1 MKNYL
6 QDSLRALFVCAC
18 VFFSL
23 TILAEQVEIDGIAYN
38 LVSKVQEAT
47 VVAKADGKY
56 TGSVEIP
63 ASVVHEGVTYAVTT
77 IGKNAFDGC
86 KDMTSIAMPNS
97 IITIENNAFY
107 GCRSL
112 TSVTVPNSVT
122 SIAYEAF
129 RYCDKMTSIYIGS
142 GVRSIGSDV
151 FYYCE
156 KLSSIHISDLEAWC
170 TIKFDANLLTP
181 SRHLYV
187 NGEELKDLV
196 VPASVAEINN
206 YAFQNCPDLTSVTIE
221 NGVKSIG
228 WSTFAGCDNLTT
240 VSVPASVSDINPSAF
255 SGCGALT
262 SLSLSD
268 GLTVIGA
275 DAFSGC
281 KSLTSIN
288 FPNSLTTIGSRAFN
302 GCSGLTS
309 VTIPSSVQEMKGRAF
324 KGCTALTSVT
334 IKDGLSRI
342 EDDVFNGCTA
352 LASVSIPN
360 SVTRIGDYAFSQCSA
375 LSAVDIPESVTV
387 IGERAFYGCTALQ
400 SLVVPNGVK
409 YIYNSAFRACTGLKE
424 VSLGNTVAELENY
437 AFAGCE
443 ELTDVYCYAE
453 TVPSAGYAIF
463 NGSYPEYI
471 TLHVP
476 AESIEAYKAKSP
488 WSELGRIVA
497 IDGETPEPEVKKCA
511 TPVVSYADGKLT
523 LTSAT
528 EDVEFITDVV
538 AQDAKKYY
546 EAEINLNATYAI
558 ETYAVKTG
566 YENSDTV
573 SIALVW
579 VENGEVSDS
588 TGVFSIEATPVLIHG
603 NAGVLTISGVAYGTD
618 IVVYTVSG
626 TEVVRQAA
634 TEPTT
639 TINTGLQSG
648 TIAIVKVGNKSV
660 KIKL

>member
-6 QDSLRALFVCAC
+6 QNSLRALFVCAC

-23 TILAEQVEIDGIAYN
+23 PILAEQVEIDGIAYN

-196 VPASVAEINN
+196 VPASVAEISN

-573 SIALVW
+573 SVALVW

>member
-1 MKNYL
+1 M
-6 QDSLRALFVCAC
+6 
-18 VFFSL
+18 
-23 TILAEQVEIDGIAYN
+23 
-38 LVSKVQEAT
+38 
-47 VVAKADGKY
+47 
-56 TGSVEIP
+56 
-63 ASVVHEGVTYAVTT
+63 
-77 IGKNAFDGC
+77 
-86 KDMTSIAMPNS
+86 
-97 IITIENNAFY
+97 
-107 GCRSL
+107 
-112 TSVTVPNSVT
+112 
-122 SIAYEAF
+122 
-129 RYCDKMTSIYIGS
+129 
-142 GVRSIGSDV
+142 
-151 FYYCE
+151 
-156 KLSSIHISDLEAWC
+156 
-170 TIKFDANLLTP
+170 
-181 SRHLYV
+181 
-187 NGEELKDLV
+187 
-196 VPASVAEINN
+196 
-206 YAFQNCPDLTSVTIE
+206 
-221 NGVKSIG
+221 
-228 WSTFAGCDNLTT
+228 
-240 VSVPASVSDINPSAF
+240 
-255 SGCGALT
+255 
-262 SLSLSD
+262 
-268 GLTVIGA
+268 
-275 DAFSGC
+275 
-281 KSLTSIN
+281 
-288 FPNSLTTIGSRAFN
+288 
-302 GCSGLTS
+302 
-309 VTIPSSVQEMKGRAF
+309 
-324 KGCTALTSVT
+324 TSVT

-342 EDDVFNGCTA
+342 EDEVFNGCTA

-409 YIYNSAFRACTGLKE
+409 YIYNSAFRACTGLRE

-573 SIALVW
+573 SVALVW

>member
-6 QDSLRALFVCAC
+6 QNSLRALFVCAC

-23 TILAEQVEIDGIAYN
+23 PILAEQVEIDGIAYN

-47 VVAKADGKY
+47 VVARADGKY

-77 IGKNAFDGC
+77 IGKKAFYEC
-86 KDMTSIAMPNS
+86 KDMTSVAMPNS
-97 IITIENNAFY
+97 ILTIENNAFY
-107 GCRSL
+107 GCRAL
-112 TSVTVPNSVT
+112 TSVSVPNSVT
-122 SIAYEAF
+122 SIGYEAF
-129 RYCDKMTSIYIGS
+129 RACDRMTSINIGS
-142 GVRSIGSDV
+142 GVRSIGSNA

-156 KLSSIHISDLEAWC
+156 KLSAVHISDIAAWC
-170 TIKFDANLLTP
+170 SIDFDSNPL
-181 SRHLYV
+181 SRAGHLYV
-187 NGEELKDLV
+187 KGEEVKDLV
-196 VPASVAEINN
+196 VPASVSEISD
-206 YAFQNCPDLTSVTIE
+206 YAFNSCLGLTSVVIE
-221 NGVKSIG
+221 DGVKSIG
-228 WSTFAGCDNLTT
+228 YYSFDGCPNLTA
-240 VSVPASVSDINPSAF
+240 VSIPASVHTINPDAF
-255 SGCGALT
+255 ARCGALA
-262 SLSLSD
+262 SLTLSD
-268 GLTVIGA
+268 GVSVIGSY
-275 DAFSGC
+275 AFHCC
-281 KSLTSIN
+281 KLLTSVIL
-288 FPNSLTTIGSRAFN
+288 PNSLTTIGSNAFKE
-302 GCSGLTS
+302 CTSLTS
-309 VTIPSSVQEMKGRAF
+309 ITIPSSVQEMKASAF
-324 KGCTALTSVT
+324 EGCTALTSAT
-334 IKDGLSRI
+334 IKNGLSRI
-342 EDDVFNGCTA
+342 EANLFRSCTA
-352 LASVSIPN
+352 LTTVSIPN

-387 IGERAFYGCTALQ
+387 IGERAFYGCNALK
-400 SLVVPNGVK
+400 SIVIPDGVK
-409 YIYNSAFRACTGLKE
+409 YIYDSAFRTCTGLKE
-424 VSLGNTVAELENY
+424 VSIGNTVTEIENY
-437 AFAGCE
+437 VFAGCE

-463 NGSYPEYI
+463 NDSYPEYI

-573 SIALVW
+573 SVALVW

-588 TGVFSIEATPVLIHG
+588 TGVFCIEATPVLIHG

-626 TEVVRQAA
+626 TEVVRQTA

>member
-6 QDSLRALFVCAC
+6 QNSLRALFVCAC

-23 TILAEQVEIDGIAYN
+23 PILAEQVEIDGIAYN

-196 VPASVAEINN
+196 VPASVAEISN

-511 TPVVSYADGKLT
+511 TPVVGYADGKLT

-573 SIALVW
+573 SVALVW

>member
-6 QDSLRALFVCAC
+6 QNSLRALFVCAC

-23 TILAEQVEIDGIAYN
+23 PILAEQVEIDGIAYN

-170 TIKFDANLLTP
+170 IIKFDANLLTP

-196 VPASVAEINN
+196 VPASVAEISN

-309 VTIPSSVQEMKGRAF
+309 VTIPSSVQEMKGKAF

-342 EDDVFNGCTA
+342 EDEVFNGCTA

-387 IGERAFYGCTALQ
+387 IGERSFYGCTALQ

-409 YIYNSAFRACTGLKE
+409 YIYNSAFRACTGLRE

-573 SIALVW
+573 SVALVW